1 MPSSLPASRPSL
13 PGRAAVLIVAV
24 FAAGL
29 LAGPGAIVARGADEA
44 VILKSGE
51 VVAGTVVSV
60 SDTAVE
66 FDLAG
71 VGRRSIPIADI
82 KAGSLYTLRSTR
94 IADGDA
100 QARLALGRWCLAQEL
115 GYFAQRE
122 FEQAAR
128 IDPTVAAEANDGLA
142 KARLL
147 RGREFYARAV
157 EAMQAQRYDE
167 ARRLFDLVIA
177 QYPDPFAG
185 PARAALDFI
194 DRQRG
199 IAPPAPLPGGNGG
212 APPAAP
218 PAGAPPPGAP
228 PPPAKV
234 LDAASQARLEAAGQQ
249 VRHLTQ
255 AGYLAGTDSRAK
267 RHWAEATE
275 VVNQALATLDAW
287 RQRGRIDEAAWA
299 QLRAPFVEAG
309 TDHALQIAVIELRQH
324 DEYSAQKWLARALI
338 LDPDNE
344 RAQELRLFIVTEFRP
359 RH

>member
-13 PGRAAVLIVAV
+13 RGRAAVLIVA
-24 FAAGL
+24 ALLAGL
-29 LAGPGAIVARGADEA
+29 LAGPGAVVARGADEA

-71 VGRRSIPIADI
+71 TGRRSIPVGDI

-199 IAPPAPLPGGNGG
+199 IAPPAPPPVG
-212 APPAAP
+212 APPAGAP
-218 PAGAPPPGAP
+218 PAGAPPP
-228 PPPAKV
+228 PAKL
-234 LDAASQARLEAAGQQ
+234 LDAASQARLEVAGQQ

-275 VVNQALATLDAW
+275 VVNQTLATLDAW

-299 QLRAPFVEAG
+299 KLRAPFVEAG